1 MKYIRLLYPFAGAV
15 AGTILTI
22 PDDSAD
28 AVVKNGIAEIV
39 GQEAETEKVITAPQ
53 PTLEPPPAKKKKS
66 K

>member
-22 PDDSAD
+22 PDDSVEA
-28 AVVKNGIAEIV
+28 AVKSGVVEVV
-39 GQEAETEKVITAPQ
+39 GQEVATGETIDAPDTE
-53 PTLEPPPAKKKKS
+53 PTPAPVKKKKP